1 MSSAF
6 NTIIAIELVLLT
18 FSVLGIF
25 SLPLKSVSK
34 QTAILLKIL
43 FSLLLISIWASLFW
57 SDLYHDFDYY
67 LIVMFVVH
75 LLFLI
80 MSVIAI
86 FSISRNITI
95 RWIRYFLRL
104 IGIAFIILLEY
115 IMAVVVLIGY

>member
-1 MSSAF
+1 MSSAY

-34 QTAILLKIL
+34 QTAILLKIF
-43 FSLLLISIWASLFW
+43 FSLSLISIWASLFW
-57 SDLYHDFDYY
+57 SDLYHDFDHY

-75 LLFLI
+75 LLFLVL
-80 MSVIAI
+80 SVIAI

-104 IGIAFIILLEY
+104 IGFAFIIFLEY